1 MELQNI
7 YTDDVT
13 REHAIAWLTER
24 GDLQEQ
30 REQRLETL
38 EWGILIFVIVGVIL
52 DALLVF
58 HEFSH

>member
-1 MELQNI
+1 M
-7 YTDDVT
+7 TVT

-30 REQRLETL
+30 RKQRLETL